1 LNRSGFYDIAAS
13 EESDSESKSAAHLYA
28 DADTDVIDD
37 VASDVASVAPPPSL
51 SKQRSAVQQQQY
63 STPQRALSQQ
73 SGTDSAD
80 VKAVAAPDS
89 HSAAVYNTSFEQDTS
104 GQYNTVK
111 QQQQQ
116 QQQALSPAPA
126 VPRLPL
132 SALKSKSSS
141 GDAPAAAV
149 APTAAALETSSSRKV
164 TVRSGTT
171 SPVTS
176 GRSHAAAAVA
186 AVPLSPSSARY
197 KVAEAATAN
206 TLTAAAAVAVA
217 TGSAR
222 GGYVVQGKS
231 DVFSDV
237 NMLSA
242 QSEFASGASVQSAQG
257 AAAAT
262 PLSSVHATGALGYG
276 IVDDD
281 VPDELLYKQ
290 NSAVRVQAPAAAID
304 TTVIVPPPDYHAPSP
319 KHLGRDYSSN
329 NDAFSSATAGAVG
342 AGSSGIEDIHS
353 ARSNVV
359 KAGSSSSVHSSSRN
373 VTAATASNN
382 TPSVTSVPLVISSS
396 RQQAA
401 HTNNTMNNNSVVS
414 TPPQSGR
421 SSVPARGAFSP
432 GGRGAVV
439 TPLRG
444 NSSSNS
450 SVGVVPVKRRRS
462 LVEVASDAVSGAV
475 ETVYTN
481 PYVLNLSLALLAV
494 SFAVELYPSV
504 PR

>member
-1 LNRSGFYDIAAS
+1 
-13 EESDSESKSAAHLYA
+13 LYA
-28 DADTDVIDD
+28 DAETDVIDD

-63 STPQRALSQQ
+63 SSPRKALSQQ
-73 SGTDSAD
+73 SGTDGTD
-80 VKAVAAPDS
+80 IKAVAAPDG
-89 HSAAVYNTSFEQDTS
+89 HGAAVHNTSFEQDS
-104 GQYNTVK
+104 SSQYNTAK
-111 QQQQQ
+111 Q

-149 APTAAALETSSSRKV
+149 APTAAALETSSSRKA

-176 GRSHAAAAVA
+176 GRSTAGVAAAAA
-186 AVPLSPSSARY
+186 TPMSPSSARY
-197 KVAEAATAN
+197 KVAEGATAN
-206 TLTAAAAVAVA
+206 TLTAAAAVA

-222 GGYVVQGKS
+222 GGYVARGKS

-237 NMLSA
+237 NMLST
-242 QSEFASGASVQSAQG
+242 QSDFASGASVLIPT
-257 AAAAT
+257 T
-262 PLSSVHATGALGYG
+262 PLSSVHATSALGYG

-290 NSAVRVQAPAAAID
+290 SSAVRVQAPAAAID
-304 TTVIVPPPDYHAPSP
+304 TAAIVPPPDYHAPSP
-319 KHLGRDYSSN
+319 KHLGRDYSSTSN
-329 NDAFSSATAGAVG
+329 AFSSAAAAEAVG
-342 AGSSGIEDIHS
+342 MSSSGVENTLS

-373 VTAATASNN
+373 VTTAAASNN
-382 TPSVTSVPLVISSS
+382 TPSVTRVPLVISSS

-401 HTNNTMNNNSVVS
+401 HTNNTTTINSPVN

-450 SVGVVPVKRRRS
+450 SVGIVPVKRRRS
-462 LVEVASDAVSGAV
+462 VVEVASDAVSGAV
-475 ETVYTN
+475 ETVYAN